1 MIESSRRGAPKILFI
16 TCHSPEG
23 EDHGARLRVRHLAGQ
38 LGKFA
43 EVRLILVDPYEKFT
57 GETSR
62 NPNPSVPSEVFNFH
76 PWRVA
81 SWSDRIRYE
90 LGSGY
95 LNTNKGKV
103 QEEDRRHL
111 LRLIDEHDLVWIH
124 GLRAAN
130 GFNIW
135 RWPKSILDI
144 DDIPSERT
152 KSEMLQTWRPDV
164 ILRKFRQVCLWKRHE
179 RRIFDRF
186 DAMAVCSEPDRAH
199 FGNSKRVFVVPNGFD
214 APSGNP
220 LRQPFY
226 PVRVGFIGSLEYPAN
241 AKGLRW
247 FLRQVWPRILKSV
260 PDAKLRLV
268 GRGSTNPEW
277 TDAPNVEGL
286 GWVAETDAEIATWSF
301 TIVPVFEGGG
311 TRVKISNAFS
321 RKCPVVS
328 TRLGAYGYDVVNDR
342 ELLLADSVADFTS
355 ACLRMLHDEGVADRL
370 ANNAWESFLEKWT
383 WDSNEARLE
392 QAVRFVLEGNR
403 DDPDRIRT
411 QAGCGC

>member
-1 MIESSRRGAPKILFI
+1 MTESSRREATRILFI
-16 TCHSPEG
+16 TCHSPVG
-23 EDHGARLRVRHLAGQ
+23 EDHGARLRVRHITRQ

-43 EVRLILVDPYEKFT
+43 KVRLVLVDPYEKFA
-57 GETSR
+57 GVMSSE
-62 NPNPSVPSEVFNFH
+62 PNPTVPSEVFNSQ
-76 PWRVA
+76 PWKIA
-81 SWSDRIRYE
+81 SWGDRIRYE

-103 QEEDRRHL
+103 QDEDRRHM
-111 LRLIDEHDLVWIH
+111 LRLIAEHDLVWVH

-135 RWPKSILDI
+135 KWPKSILDI

-152 KSEMLQTWRPDV
+152 KSEMLQTWRPDI

-179 RRIFDRF
+179 RRIFERF

-199 FGNSKRVFVVPNGFD
+199 FGNSKRVFVIPNGFD
-214 APSGNP
+214 APSENP
-220 LRQPFY
+220 VRHPFY

-247 FLRQVWPRILKSV
+247 FLRHVWPRVLKSV
-260 PDAKLRLV
+260 PNATLRLV

-277 TDAPNVEGL
+277 SGAPNVDGL

-328 TRLGAYGYDVVNDR
+328 TRLGAYGYDVANDR
-342 ELLLADSVADFTS
+342 ELLLADSVADFVS

-370 ANNAWESFLEKWT
+370 ANNAWNSFLEKWT
-383 WDSNEARLE
+383 WDSSEARLK
-392 QAVRFVLEGNR
+392 QAVRFVLKETGGNHDKIR
-403 DDPDRIRT
+403 D
-411 QAGCGC
+411 QAANGC